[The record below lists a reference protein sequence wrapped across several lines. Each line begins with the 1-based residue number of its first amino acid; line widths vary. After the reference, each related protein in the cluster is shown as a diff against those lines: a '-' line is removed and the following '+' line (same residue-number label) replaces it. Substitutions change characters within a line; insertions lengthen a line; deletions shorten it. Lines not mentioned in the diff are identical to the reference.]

1 MFCPTCGREDAQER
15 RFCPSCGTNLD
26 RVTKA
31 LTPGKDNFLVQ
42 ADAAFDRMLGRYA
55 GMFFK
60 DAPEKAQDRSVSNS
74 WQIFGLSLL
83 SLLANFILIPVCF
96 VALKLRFF
104 TLLFSTP
111 FRLLSERND
120 QQAKESA
127 LRANNQEQWL
137 INPVPG
143 VTDHTTMNLA
153 ARPGSERRKT

>member
-15 RFCPSCGTNLD
+15 KFCSSCGTNLD

-42 ADAAFDRMLGRYA
+42 ADEVFDRVLGRYA

-74 WQIFGLSLL
+74 WQVFGLSSL

-96 VALKLRFF
+96 LALKLRFF

-111 FRLLSERND
+111 FRLLSERSD
-120 QQAKESA
+120 QQAKASA
-127 LRANNQEQWL
+127 LRANNQDQWL
-137 INPVPG
+137 MNPVPG
-143 VTDHTTMNLA
+143 VTEHTTINLA
-153 ARPGSERRKT
+153 SRSSSEHRKT

>member
-15 RFCPSCGTNLD
+15 KFCPSCGTNLD

-31 LTPGKDNFLVQ
+31 LTPGKDNFFVQ
-42 ADAAFDRMLGRYA
+42 ADAAFDRVLGRYA

-60 DAPEKAQDRSVSNS
+60 DAPKKAQDRSVSNS
-74 WQIFGLSLL
+74 WQIFGLALL
-83 SLLANFILIPVCF
+83 SLLANFILLPVGF

-104 TLLFSTP
+104 TLLLATP
-111 FRLLSERND
+111 FRLLSERSD

-137 INPVPG
+137 LNAVPG
-143 VTDHTTMNLA
+143 VTEHTTINLA
-153 ARPGSERRKT
+153 SRPGSERRKT